1 MIVIKNGEVY
11 SPERIGKKNI
21 VLEGT
26 RIEGIYDEIN
36 IPNDFINIDE
46 IDAEG
51 KLILPGFIDSHVHI
65 TGGGGEDGFSSR
77 TPEIQL
83 STIIKAGI
91 TTIVGC
97 LGADSVCRNMTDLLA
112 KAYALEEE
120 GVTTYIY
127 TGSYEVPVKSLTDSL
142 DKDIILIEKIIG
154 VGEVAV
160 ADNRSSQPTYDEF
173 VRTVAK
179 SRIGGLI
186 SGKAGVVNVHVGN
199 SKEGIEYIF
208 NMIRHTDIPITQV
221 IPTHMNRSKRLLM
234 SGVELGK
241 LDGIIDLTTSC
252 DRDCM
257 ADDELTA
264 SEALKMLLDNDV
276 NIENIQFTSDAQGSL
291 PTFDQKGRLIKTSI
305 GSVESLYDEVRN
317 AISNQGIKLEEAI
330 KVITSNVAEH
340 LKFKKKG
347 RLAKDYDAD
356 LVIID
361 KNSMEITDVIAKGKV
376 AMRNGKVLMKGA
388 YENK

>member
-36 IPNDFINIDE
+36 VPNDFINIDM
-46 IDAEG
+46 IDAED

-154 VGEVAV
+154 AGEIAV

-179 SRIGGLI
+179 SRVAGLI

-208 NMIRHTDIPITQV
+208 NMIRNTDIPITQI

-252 DRDCM
+252 DKDCM

-291 PTFDQKGRLIKTSI
+291 PAFDEKGRLIKTSI

-376 AMRNGKVLMKGA
+376 AMRNGKVLMKGT